1 MFRIAMASVIRY
13 RETHAKAAAP
23 VDGHIGNSV
32 MPQFGGP
39 LAGHY
44 GCEAGAGSVRA
55 WCGPQCARLHSLRK
69 KAAQEK
75 PL

>member
-39 LAGHY
+39 LAGTT
-44 GCEAGAGSVRA
+44 
-55 WCGPQCARLHSLRK
+55 
-69 KAAQEK
+69 AAKQV
-75 PL
+75 LVL

>member
-13 RETHAKAAAP
+13 RETHADAAAP

-55 WCGPQCARLHSLRK
+55 WRGPQCARLHSLRK